1 MESAEETCF
10 LCHFYREGRFVTNFH
25 SSSTTTTITP
35 STTTTITTTT
45 NTTTSITT
53 IITTKTNTT
62 ITTNVYREGRFASQ
76 TLTPPTRRPPPLS
89 PKVHLS
95 IFCISTLSTDWLVC
109 GRNWSKHRNSMSLQR
124 VFVPQSCKTHFHPG
138 DVSEK
143 GCQLILKRHICI
155 LCPTIALFWFLFILL
170 Q

>member
-1 MESAEETCF
+1 MERAEETCF

-35 STTTTITTTT
+35 STTTAITTT
-45 NTTTSITT
+45 
-53 IITTKTNTT
+53 TNTT

-170 Q
+170 QWSVEDEW

>member
-35 STTTTITTTT
+35 STTTTITTITTTT
-45 NTTTSITT
+45 NTTIM
-53 IITTKTNTT
+53 
-62 ITTNVYREGRFASQ
+62 TNVYREGRFASK
-76 TLTPPTRRPPPLS
+76 TFTPPTRRPPPLS

-95 IFCISTLSTDWLVC
+95 MFCISTLSTNWLVC
-109 GRNWSKHRNSMSLQR
+109 GRNWSKHRNSMSMQR
-124 VFVPQSCKTHFHPG
+124 VFVSQSSKTHFHPG

>member
-45 NTTTSITT
+45 NTT
-53 IITTKTNTT
+53 

-95 IFCISTLSTDWLVC
+95 MFCISTLSTNWLVC
-109 GRNWSKHRNSMSLQR
+109 GRNWSKHRNSVSLQR
-124 VFVPQSCKTHFHPG
+124 VFAPQSSKTHFHPG
-138 DVSEK
+138 DARLRKRLPVNTEATYLHLVSHN
-143 GCQLILKRHICI
+143 CPILVSFYTATMIGRR
-155 LCPTIALFWFLFILL
+155 
-170 Q
+170 